1 MYVRAAYVIIAP
13 MISTVLIVLV
23 ILVVLVV
30 GVSLA
35 LGRSTYE
42 VDSARDTEYL
52 ELEGTWV
59 RYNVVGGGPPVVLV
73 HGWLS
78 SSTVW
83 ENLAG
88 RLAQRFT
95 VYTLDLTGFGESDK
109 PLSGYGVRYGSRLIY
124 AFCAHFGLARANI
137 IGHDLGGNMAVKLA
151 ADHPDVAGRLVLVAT
166 PANEEQI
173 DLPTPLWAATL
184 PVVGPIFYML
194 GRYARPVRSM
204 WMKPFVSEPE
214 DLTEDVIEDAASS
227 TPAAMSQTLSVSKRE
242 IGGGRLARQARIIK
256 APVLVV
262 AGEEDQIVD
271 PQAAGVWARSL
282 DQAEVCLMDEC
293 GHMPMIE
300 RIGEFNAQILAFLT
314 GDARYLEYVER
325 FSDEEDEEREDVV
338 VDEDEE
344 ADDTASLDTRE
355 VRTDPDRT
363 EDRTLGAD
371 TEDDAPAF
379 GPPPGE
385 EDFRRRLEREPRPPM
400 AEEPDEETRGEE
412 VRGEDPREKEIRDRE
427 ARREASR
434 EEDDSADE
442 DAPPPV
448 VRRIGDRLS
457 GRRRRKEA
465 EEEVPDPPLE
475 DETSELDPPREETL
489 DEPSPPPAPRRRRP
503 RREATDDVIPE
514 VPSDLFNWGET
525 WDEDIK
531 RPPRRRRRAS
541 EDDGEENS
549 NGSPS
554 DHDDEPPRL

>member
-1 MYVRAAYVIIAP
+1 M
-13 MISTVLIVLV
+13 STVLIVLFV
-23 ILVVLVV
+23 IVLLVV

-35 LGRSTYE
+35 LGRATHE
-42 VDSARDTEYL
+42 VESARDTEYL

-124 AFCAHFGLARANI
+124 AFCAHFGLNRASI

-151 ADHPDVAGRLVLVAT
+151 ADHPDVAGRIVLVAT

-194 GRYARPVRSM
+194 GRALRPVRTM
-204 WMKPFVSEPE
+204 WMKPFVSDPE
-214 DLTEDVIEDAASS
+214 DLTEDVIDDAAGS
-227 TPAAMSQTLSVSKRE
+227 TPAAMSQTLKVSKRE

-256 APVLVV
+256 VPVLIVS
-262 AGEEDQIVD
+262 GEEDQIVD

-282 DQAEVCLMDEC
+282 DHAEVCLMDEC

-325 FSDEEDEEREDVV
+325 FSEDKDDEKNAVEEG
-338 VDEDEE
+338 
-344 ADDTASLDTRE
+344 DDTANLDTRE
-355 VRTDPDRT
+355 VQTEPDDLIEFEE
-363 EDRTLGAD
+363 EDA
-371 TEDDAPAF
+371 DAPAF
-379 GPPPGE
+379 GPPPGDGE
-385 EDFRRRLEREPRPPM
+385 DDFRRRSEKRRRISP
-400 AEEPDEETRGEE
+400 ADFSEEPEEESGESL
-412 VRGEDPREKEIRDRE
+412 EDP
-427 ARREASR
+427 
-434 EEDDSADE
+434 EDS
-442 DAPPPV
+442 PPPV
-448 VRRIGDRLS
+448 VRRLGDRFS
-457 GRRRRKEA
+457 DRGGGSRKFD
-465 EEEVPDPPLE
+465 EEEPEKEKTEETESLDEDATGPLE
-475 DETSELDPPREETL
+475 DETSDEASPEPTPPASR
-489 DEPSPPPAPRRRRP
+489 PSPRGRRRP
-503 RREATDDVIPE
+503 RRETSSSDASDAEIVPE
-514 VPSDLFNWGET
+514 VPSDLFDWGGA
-525 WDEDIK
+525 WDEDIQRPRE
-531 RPPRRRRRAS
+531 RPPRRRRRRS
-541 EDDGEENS
+541 EENHDE
-549 NGSPS
+549 NEDGSS
-554 DHDDEPPRL
+554 SEEPPRL